1 MGTPSTRMWRVRS
14 QLRIGSGLCW
24 TVAWMLA
31 VTGPLAYLFWPDDLT
46 WWLAPVPAI
55 PLCLLAEWRHE
66 RKGFQTEPYGGPV
79 DGAFTPPADHG
90 GGF

>member
-1 MGTPSTRMWRVRS
+1 VEGATATADRQRA
-14 QLRIGSGLCW
+14 LLDGGL
-24 TVAWMLA
+24 VLA
-31 VTGPLAYLFWPDDLT
+31 VAGPLAYVLWPEDLT

-79 DGAFTPPADHG
+79 DGAFTWRGVLALG
-90 GGF
+90 GQDGA

>member
-1 MGTPSTRMWRVRS
+1 MWRVGS

-31 VTGPLAYLFWPDDLT
+31 VTGPLAYVLWPEDLT

-66 RKGFQTEPYGGPV
+66 RKGFQTAPSAGGSSARRA
-79 DGAFTPPADHG
+79 GCSLRG
-90 GGF
+90 EQ